1 MKGFLFSILLFSAF
15 SIKAQVLQRSQGFP
29 ADPVTALSWCE
40 DTLYIGTQGSG
51 VFVLVEQ
58 RILPSRRFK
67 EFSRSTIYKFQDCEP
82 VASGT
87 LQAYPITA
95 SSPDGTTYTAEDGS
109 LRIQFSDEGARVDER
124 PPGAELA
131 RGNLG
136 DDVQHRVRSFA
147 AVLVR
152 PRRVF
157 NLDRR
162 RLEGAPRH
170 RSFGRAGWLRER

>member
-1 MKGFLFSILLFSAF
+1 M
-15 SIKAQVLQRSQGFP
+15 LQRSQGFP

-124 PPGAELA
+124 PSGIWHFPDLQMAPYERGLTFLRNGSCDDQQELTLIEA
-131 RGNLG
+131 IVYEHYIESSMGIEQTL
-136 DDVQHRVRSFA
+136 
-147 AVLVR
+147 
-152 PRRVF
+152 
-157 NLDRR
+157 
-162 RLEGAPRH
+162 
-170 RSFGRAGWLRER
+170 

>member
-1 MKGFLFSILLFSAF
+1 MKGFFFSIGVLFAASLQ
-15 SIKAQVLQRSQGFP
+15 AQIIQRSQGFP

-58 RILPSRRFK
+58 RILPSRRFN

-95 SSPDGTTYTAEDGS
+95 SSPDGTTYTAEDG
-109 LRIQFSDEGARVDER
+109 
-124 PPGAELA
+124 
-131 RGNLG
+131 
-136 DDVQHRVRSFA
+136 
-147 AVLVR
+147 
-152 PRRVF
+152 
-157 NLDRR
+157 
-162 RLEGAPRH
+162 
-170 RSFGRAGWLRER
+170 